1 MHMIWTLLP
10 LVYSLLCTH
19 IIFSIF
25 LLLLP
30 SFCNKIL
37 FFYISAQYD
46 ICNSIL
52 YVINY
57 VYPQFPYTDLL
68 FTLFLAVGRPQFY
81 YSEKEF
87 LLLPQ
92 RQKAF
97 LNHSSNAWFSLYN
110 KNHRLN
116 RWFILP
122 LEGGLLPA
130 AFVSALKICQAL
142 YFFNCRLWW
151 LFLFIYFFTHKRVNL
166 LTETD
171 LICHPVFLSLII
183 HVFFCVFTNCIN
195 HQNVLFPYL
204 YFKFACLSKLG
215 NFSLSNIQ
223 LFLTHCIWAIY
234 QSVYVYNL
242 ENIVPISFLLLFF
255 HIIV

>member
-10 LVYSLLCTH
+10 LAYSLLCTH

-37 FFYISAQYD
+37 FFYISVQYD

-57 VYPQFPYTDLL
+57 VYPQFPHTDLL
-68 FTLFLAVGRPQFY
+68 FTLFLAVGGPQFY

-122 LEGGLLPA
+122 LEGGLLPEVLWKSAKRSISSTA
-130 AFVSALKICQAL
+130 AFGGYFYLFTFSPINELIYSLKLIWSAIQSSFHWSFT
-142 YFFNCRLWW
+142 YFFV
-151 LFLFIYFFTHKRVNL
+151 FL
-166 LTETD
+166 LTVSTTKT
-171 LICHPVFLSLII
+171 F
-183 HVFFCVFTNCIN
+183 
-195 HQNVLFPYL
+195 Y
-204 YFKFACLSKLG
+204 
-215 NFSLSNIQ
+215 
-223 LFLTHCIWAIY
+223 
-234 QSVYVYNL
+234 
-242 ENIVPISFLLLFF
+242 F
-255 HIIV
+255 HICILNLHVYQN